1 LTASLLLFI
10 HRLADT
16 SGEIIRRYFR
26 ADLAIDYKNPD
37 QPVTRADRET
47 EKALREI
54 IARERPEDGFFG
66 EETGAAESRNGYTWT
81 IDPIDGTKAFACG
94 KPIFGTLIALL
105 QNDTPILGLIDQPIL
120 RERWLGVAGER
131 STMNGAAIHTSKVTA
146 LASARLGTTGPRLF
160 TPDELAAF
168 NRVGSA
174 CGIVTYGGDC
184 YNYGLLA
191 MGGLDLVI
199 ESNLKLY
206 DYAALIP
213 VIEGAGGI
221 VTGWAGEVPGRV
233 HDGRIIAAA
242 NRDIHQAALALL
254 AKSA

>member
-1 LTASLLLFI
+1 MLIGDLLPFVN
-10 HRLADT
+10 RLADT

-47 EKALREI
+47 ETALREI

-66 EETGAAESRNGYTWT
+66 EETGEQKTRNGLTWT

-105 QNDTPILGLIDQPIL
+105 ENDTPILGIIDQPIT
-120 RERWLGVAGER
+120 RERWLGATDAQ
-131 STMNGAAIHTSKVTA
+131 STLNGAPIRTSKTAA
-146 LASARLGTTGPRLF
+146 LASARLGTTGPRVNGA
-160 TPDELAAF
+160 EAF
-168 NRVGSA
+168 NRLA
-174 CGIVTYGGDC
+174 ATCGIVTYGGDC

-191 MGGLDLVI
+191 MGGLDLVV
-199 ESNLKLY
+199 EADLKLH
-206 DYAALIP
+206 DYAPLIP

-221 VTGWAGEVPGRV
+221 VTGWAGEKPGRV

-242 NRDIHQAALALL
+242 NKEIHQAALALL